1 VAANKSFRDLVV
13 WQKAID
19 LVDEIYLQTGT
30 FPTEENFGLK
40 SQIRR
45 SAVSIPSNIAEG
57 QGRGTPKEFMR
68 FLNIV
73 LGSLAELDTQIEI
86 ALRQKM
92 IGMDEGKLII
102 EQIIEIRKMTYGL
115 INNLKKRIE

>member
-1 VAANKSFRDLVV
+1 MAANKSFRDLVV

-19 LVDEIYLQTGT
+19 LVDEIYLLTGT

-45 SAVSIPSNIAEG
+45 SAVSVPSNIAEG
-57 QGRGTPKEFMR
+57 QGRGTPKEFLR

-92 IGMDEGKLII
+92 IGMEEGKLVI

-115 INNLKKRIE
+115 ISNLKKRID